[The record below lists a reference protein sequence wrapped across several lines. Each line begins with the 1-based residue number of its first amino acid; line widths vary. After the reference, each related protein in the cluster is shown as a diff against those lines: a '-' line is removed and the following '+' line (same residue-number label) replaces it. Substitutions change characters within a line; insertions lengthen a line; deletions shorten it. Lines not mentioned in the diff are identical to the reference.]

1 LTSTLATMTG
11 YTTREVAEVLGI
23 TPTQVRTFARTGLLS
38 PGRGAAD
45 ELRFTF
51 QDIVLLRTARELR
64 ERGVSPRRIRHALSR
79 LREQLPEGR
88 PLSAVTVAASGDHVV
103 VRDRDTIWEPETGQ
117 VAFDFS
123 VRELATRVEPF
134 AGRLARE
141 HIQEDM
147 DADGWYDLGWE
158 LEAVSLQE
166 AADAYGRALE
176 LRPEHVEAR
185 LNLGRLLHEGGDLS
199 GAEAEYRHALDED
212 PDSAL
217 ATFNLGVALEDQNRL
232 AEASEA
238 YARAIDLDAE
248 LADAHFN
255 LARLCERSGDP
266 RGALRHLSEYRR
278 LTLGS
283 KAGGQRGE

>member
-1 LTSTLATMTG
+1 MSTSTLATMTG

-23 TPTQVRTFARTGLLS
+23 TPTQVRTFARAVLLS
-38 PGRGAAD
+38 PTRGATG

-64 ERGVSPRRIRHALSR
+64 ERSVSPRRIRHALSR

-141 HIQEDM
+141 QMDEEM

-185 LNLGRLLHEGGDLS
+185 LNLGRLLHEAGDLS
-199 GAEAEYRHALDED
+199 GAEAEYRHALEED

-232 AEASEA
+232 KEAADA
-238 YARAIDLDAE
+238 YVRAVDLDGE

-255 LARLCERSGDP
+255 LARLCERAGDP

-278 LTLGS
+278 LTLAP
-283 KAGGQRGE
+283 KAGG

>member
-1 LTSTLATMTG
+1 MPTLATMTG
-11 YTTREVAEVLGI
+11 YTTREVAEVLGL

-38 PGRGAAD
+38 PGRGSAG

-64 ERGVSPRRIRHALSR
+64 ERSVSPRRIRHALSR

-88 PLSAVTVAASGDHVV
+88 PLSAVTVAASGDQVV
-103 VRDRDTIWEPETGQ
+103 VRDRDTVWEPETGQ
-117 VAFDFS
+117 VAFDFA
-123 VRELATRVEPF
+123 VRDLATRVEPF
-134 AGRLARE
+134 AGRLTRE
-141 HIQEDM
+141 RMEEEEM

-166 AADAYGRALE
+166 AADAYGHALE

-185 LNLGRLLHEGGDLS
+185 VNLGRLLHEAGDVAA
-199 GAEAEYRHALDED
+199 AEAEYRHALEED

-232 AEASEA
+232 NEAVEA
-238 YARAIDLDAE
+238 YARAVELDGE
-248 LADAHFN
+248 LAEAHFN
-255 LARLCERSGDP
+255 LARLCERAGDP
-266 RGALRHLSEYRR
+266 RGALRHLAEYRKLSGGR
-278 LTLGS
+278 
-283 KAGGQRGE
+283 KAGG